1 MKTWKMTLLTIE
13 FLLELV
19 SMAGFGY
26 ILSIIPGIEL
36 KAMLFLLAPV
46 VGMVYGVFVIWVGAR
61 IKIERR

>member
-13 FLLELV
+13 LLLELV